1 MFKTP
6 GGHDLPLAALA
17 SLGWREIELQRRGKL
32 LLALADLARE
42 VEVILTHIA
51 YGDFT

>member
-1 MFKTP
+1 MADILANP
-6 GGHDLPLAALA
+6 ALHDRIP
-17 SLGWREIELQRRGKL
+17 IEMAETDAG
-32 LLALADLARE
+32 ARE